1 MVPHTVVVDFAV
13 ALLATSV
20 VCDLLSSTVDEQD
33 LRIVAS
39 WTLTF
44 GALAAAFAV
53 LSGYAAYNAALPTG
67 AAEVTVL
74 RHRLGGWV
82 VLATFAPLAA
92 WRLVARG
99 KLPER
104 GRSLYWVVALLG
116 AGALAT
122 TAYLGGNAVYQ
133 HGVGVTLVP

>member
-20 VCDLLSSTVDEQD
+20 LCDLLASTVDEGD

-39 WTLTF
+39 WTLVF

-53 LSGYAAYNAALPTG
+53 LSGYAAHSAALPAG
-67 AAEVTVL
+67 AAEATVI
-74 RHRLGGWV
+74 RHRLGGWI
-82 VLATFAPLAA
+82 VLLTFAPLAA

-99 KLPER
+99 QLPKR
-104 GRSLYWVVALLG
+104 GRSLYWLVALLG
-116 AGALAT
+116 AGALAV
-122 TAYLGGNAVYQ
+122 TAYLGGSAVFR
-133 HGVGVTLVP
+133 HGVGVALTP